1 LLLGLKFHGTV
12 DRFRSK
18 RAFSSDIAAVNAVLF
33 SDRYKKREKI
43 RVYREWL
50 ERGQPCVFGKVA
62 AKNKN
67 VFICLLEEREI
78 LGMRRG
84 DDDLRDTIQEY
95 RQAWKRHA
103 LEGLSSSFLIVLVSP
118 AVVDKEPNHEL
129 KELCRRLM
137 ELYMELEHIEDDAF
151 HGQREFLYL
160 RTVLE
165 KKTRLLKFS
174 TLPNV
179 FCAQGD
185 GRWWHDHRTPGGI
198 MITSNALGHFT
209 YARGNKTGL
218 TDRDKVQALQQA
230 MQTIKNA
237 YVGPAKPA
245 RPYKHCPA
253 TSLVPAAVDLPSP
266 LPTSSNFCAYSPDR
280 YRGFFHTDHL
290 IPSVFFQKE
299 KDPAGLTSYE
309 DLSLRYIWDDAAEPE
324 DHRDLMTGDPATWY
338 DVRRNMDRLP
348 DWVDPE
354 TTPTYT
360 VQLRAQ
366 LGSWLEQ
373 RLRDRQRMTSA
384 TTGACVRSF

>member
-1 LLLGLKFHGTV
+1 VARRHLAELLLELKFHGAV

-18 RAFSSDIAAVNAVLF
+18 RPFSSDIAAVNAVLF
-33 SDRYKKREKI
+33 SERYKKREKI

-50 ERGQPCVFGKVA
+50 EQGQPCVFGKVA

-103 LEGLSSSFLIVLVSP
+103 LEGLSSSFLILLVSP
-118 AVVDKEPNHEL
+118 TLVEKEPNDEL
-129 KELCRRLM
+129 KEFCRRLM
-137 ELYMELEHIEDDAF
+137 EIYMELERIEDDAF
-151 HGQREFLYL
+151 HDQREFVFL
-160 RTVLE
+160 RTVPVN
-165 KKTRLLKFS
+165 KTRLLKFS

-209 YARGNKTGL
+209 YARGNKTEL
-218 TDRDKVQALQQA
+218 TDRDKAQALQQA
-230 MQTIKNA
+230 MHTINNA
-237 YVGPAKPA
+237 YLGPAKPMKA
-245 RPYKHCPA
+245 YKHCPA
-253 TSLVPAAVDLPSP
+253 TALVPATVGVPSP
-266 LPTSSNFCAYSPDR
+266 LPASSSFCAYSPDR

-290 IPSVFFQKE
+290 IPSVFFRKE
-299 KDPAGLTSYE
+299 KDPAALPSYD
-309 DLSLRYIWDDAAEPE
+309 DLSLRYIWNGTAEPE
-324 DHRDLMTGDPATWY
+324 DHRGLMTGDSATWY

-348 DWVDPE
+348 EWVNPE
-354 TTPTYT
+354 TTPLYS

-373 RLRDRQRMTSA
+373 RLRERQA
-384 TTGACVRSF
+384 

>member
-1 LLLGLKFHGTV
+1 VERRHLAELLLELKFHGAV

-18 RAFSSDIAAVNAVLF
+18 RPFSSDIAAVNAVLF
-33 SDRYKKREKI
+33 SNQYKKREKI

-50 ERGQPCVFGKVA
+50 EQGQPCVFGKVA

-67 VFICLLEEREI
+67 IFICLLEEREI

-84 DDDLRDTIQEY
+84 DNDLRDTIQEY

-103 LEGLSSSFLIVLVSP
+103 LEGLSSSFLIVLASP
-118 AVVDKEPNHEL
+118 TLVDKEPNEEL

-137 ELYMELEHIEDDAF
+137 ELYMELERIDDDAF
-151 HGQREFLYL
+151 HGQREFVFL

-165 KKTRLLKFS
+165 NKTSILKFS

-209 YARGNKTGL
+209 SARGRKIEL
-218 TDRDKVQALQQA
+218 TDRDKVQAFQQA
-230 MQTIKNA
+230 MHTISNA
-237 YVGPAKPA
+237 YLGPAKPA

-253 TSLVPAAVDLPSP
+253 TALVPATAGVPSP
-266 LPTSSNFCAYSPDR
+266 LPASSNFCASSPDR

-299 KDPAGLTSYE
+299 KDPVDLRSYE
-309 DLSLRYIWDDAAEPE
+309 DLSLRYIWDGIAEPQ
-324 DHRDLMTGDPATWY
+324 DHRDLMTGEPTTWY

-348 DWVDPE
+348 DWVNPE
-354 TTPTYT
+354 TTPVYT
-360 VQLRAQ
+360 TQLRAQ
-366 LGSWLEQ
+366 LGSWLDQ
-373 RLRDRQRMTSA
+373 RLRERQA
-384 TTGACVRSF
+384 